1 MKRFIFVFLFFLC
14 LSFTNKT
21 LSYAE
26 ISNDSSQGIY
36 TISTLNLSPDINY
49 VVQNNSFNE
58 RALLI
63 IYDSKPNLIQLIR
76 LTPQSKK
83 HNLIPLKN
91 DYTIVI
97 LGRGILGFSQDTLS

>member
-1 MKRFIFVFLFFLC
+1 MKKFISVFLFFLC
-14 LSFTNKT
+14 LFFANTT
-21 LSYAE
+21 MSYAK
-26 ISNDSSQGIY
+26 ISKDSSQGIY
-36 TISTLNLSPDINY
+36 TINTLKLSPDISY

-83 HNLIPLKN
+83 HNLVPLKN

-97 LGRGILGFSQDTLS
+97 LGRGILEFSQEALS

>member
-1 MKRFIFVFLFFLC
+1 MKKFISVFLFFLC
-14 LSFTNKT
+14 LFFANNTI
-21 LSYAE
+21 SYAE
-26 ISNDSSQGIY
+26 ISKDGSQGIY
-36 TISTLNLSPDINY
+36 TINTLNLSPDTNY
-49 VVQNNSFNE
+49 VVENNSFSE

-91 DYTIVI
+91 DYTIII
-97 LGRGILGFSQDTLS
+97 LGRGILDFSQEALS

>member
-1 MKRFIFVFLFFLC
+1 MKRFISIFLFFFC
-14 LSFTNKT
+14 LFFANNTMT
-21 LSYAE
+21 YAE
-26 ISNDSSQGIY
+26 ISKDSIQGIY
-36 TISTLNLSPDINY
+36 TLNTLNLSPDINY
-49 VVQNNSFNE
+49 VIQNNSFNE

-97 LGRGILGFSQDTLS
+97 LGRGLLDFSQEAPS

>member
-1 MKRFIFVFLFFLC
+1 MKRFISAFLFFLC
-14 LSFTNKT
+14 LFFANSTI
-21 LSYAE
+21 SYAE
-26 ISNDSSQGIY
+26 IPKDVSQGIY
-36 TISTLNLSPDINY
+36 TIDTLKLSPDTDY

-83 HNLIPLKN
+83 QNLIPLKN
-91 DYTIVI
+91 DYTIII
-97 LGRGILGFSQDTLS
+97 LGNGILNFSE